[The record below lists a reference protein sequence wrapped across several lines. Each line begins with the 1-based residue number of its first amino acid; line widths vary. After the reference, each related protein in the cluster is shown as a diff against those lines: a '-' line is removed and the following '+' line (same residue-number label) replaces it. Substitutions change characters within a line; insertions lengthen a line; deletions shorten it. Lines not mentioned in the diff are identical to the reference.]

1 MFTPQ
6 VLYVSPRLRGA
17 LTEDQFG
24 ALEVIEYIE
33 HRIGRIIRPISVPM
47 PEPVEFGPAA
57 PALPPAFI
65 ASTAM
70 PSRAL
75 H

>member
-1 MFTPQ
+1 MHTPQ

-24 ALEVIEYIE
+24 ALEVIEYVE
-33 HRIGRIIRPISVPM
+33 RRVDRIIRRISLPLE
-47 PEPVEFGPAA
+47 PEAMICGPAI
-57 PALPPAFI
+57 P
-65 ASTAM
+65 AM
-70 PSRAL
+70 PPIQPTARPVGAAL

>member
-1 MFTPQ
+1 MPTPQ
-6 VLYVSPRLRGA
+6 ILYVSPRLRGA

-33 HRIGRIIRPISVPM
+33 QRINRIIRPISVPM
-47 PEPVEFGPAA
+47 PEPVEFGPA
-57 PALPPAFI
+57 LPPAFI

>member
-1 MFTPQ
+1 MFPPQ

-33 HRIGRIIRPISVPM
+33 H
-47 PEPVEFGPAA
+47 PAPGCDA
-57 PALPPAFI
+57 TCPARGALFLPA
-65 ASTAM
+65 
-70 PSRAL
+70 RG
-75 H
+75 